1 MVAVF
6 FSLMLLCHE
15 GAKTQSSFYYL
26 NLAKATYNQ
35 LLQNLERKQEAIL
48 LKPQIN
54 ALLRISTKP
63 LSLVPLIL

>member
-54 ALLRISTKP
+54 ALLCFST
-63 LSLVPLIL
+63 LTFVPLPL